1 MIFKIW
7 LFYMHERKV
16 LYILYI
22 SMHVLRSPQR
32 SGRPACHIFFSW
44 VQWVLWIFT
53 VFFSVYQNTF
63 RWRIITWEKSVQVIL
78 IFYRNDRV
86 RYSNNSLLRGEQLR
100 MPTCTTSCE
109 FAPRWEPTTCWRL
122 PYSLSSP

>member
-1 MIFKIW
+1 
-7 LFYMHERKV
+7 MHERKV

-22 SMHVLRSPQR
+22 IMQLHVLRSPQR
-32 SGRPACHIFFSW
+32 SGRPACHIFLAGYSEFCEFS
-44 VQWVLWIFT
+44 LC
-53 VFFSVYQNTF
+53 FFLFIKT
-63 RWRIITWEKSVQVIL
+63 QVIL